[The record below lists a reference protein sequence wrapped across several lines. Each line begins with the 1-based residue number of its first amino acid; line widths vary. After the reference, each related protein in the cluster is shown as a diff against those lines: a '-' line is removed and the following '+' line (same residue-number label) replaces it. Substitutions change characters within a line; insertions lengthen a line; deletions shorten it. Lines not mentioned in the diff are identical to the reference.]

1 MNYNIKIVFNYESK
15 LITILGKSNEK
26 MKDIYQ
32 RFFNKA
38 GGNLS
43 QKKIF
48 FSYNGK
54 WGNDSDETKDLTF
67 LQMAN
72 KEDKERKQ
80 MDILVV
86 ENTNKEKDLIVP
98 SKEVICPQCG
108 KYILMDINNYKISL
122 YGCENGH
129 TKNDILLN
137 EFENTQ
143 LINFSKITCDIC
155 GKKRSNIFEN
165 EMDRCL
171 NCKKNLCP
179 LCKSSHNKSHSIIK
193 YEQINYT
200 CEDDIDSFT
209 GYCQQCKKHFC
220 MSCEDEHIEH
230 NIVEFKSIIP
240 KKKELENSLNLLKK
254 SIEEFNDE
262 CQEII
267 NVINNVK
274 ESFNIYYNIQKRL
287 VENFDIRNQKNYFIF
302 SNLNKI
308 KNNDEII
315 EDINNIKNEVSLENK
330 FNYIINIYNEIN
342 NTNKINPKLTIDLS
356 KENEELRRKCL
367 ILKQSLEEA
376 KSSQE
381 EYCEIEKNYNIIKKI
396 IFAGIDKN
404 SKISKYNMANKCLLT
419 ELVLSNDEDTKFI
432 GSQKVADV
440 MLEVDRGDFAPN
452 NYYLNRPI
460 YIGYNVTISAP
471 HMHAFAL
478 EHLAPF
484 CKKGAKILDIG
495 SGSGYLTVAL
505 SKMTGDTG
513 QVVGVEHIPELY
525 EFGIQNVKKHHSNLI
540 ESGKIIFV
548 NADGRK
554 GYKKYGPYKVIHAG
568 AASEEL
574 PQEIIEQ
581 LDYNGRM
588 FIPIGP
594 KGETQ
599 NIYLIDKDKNGKI
612 TYRSIL
618 SVCYGMLQD
627 KETQLQDD

>member
-1 MNYNIKIVFNYESK
+1 MYK
-15 LITILGKSNEK
+15 L
-26 MKDIYQ
+26 Q
-32 RFFNKA
+32 
-38 GGNLS
+38 
-43 QKKIF
+43 
-48 FSYNGK
+48 
-54 WGNDSDETKDLTF
+54 
-67 LQMAN
+67 
-72 KEDKERKQ
+72 
-80 MDILVV
+80 
-86 ENTNKEKDLIVP
+86 
-98 SKEVICPQCG
+98 
-108 KYILMDINNYKISL
+108 
-122 YGCENGH
+122 
-129 TKNDILLN
+129 
-137 EFENTQ
+137 
-143 LINFSKITCDIC
+143 
-155 GKKRSNIFEN
+155 
-165 EMDRCL
+165 
-171 NCKKNLCP
+171 KNLCP

-254 SIEEFNDE
+254 SIEEFNNE

-287 VENFDIRNQKNYFIF
+287 VENFDIRNQKNYYIF

-330 FNYIINIYNEIN
+330 FNYILNIYNEIN

-381 EYCEIEKNYNIIKKI
+381 EYCEIEKNYNLIKKI

-440 MLEVDRGDFAPN
+440 MLKVDRGDFAPN

-484 CKKGAKILDIG
+484 CIKGAKILDIG

-513 QVVGVEHIPELY
+513 KVIGVEHIPELY
-525 EFGIQNVKKHHSNLI
+525 EFGFRLLKNIILI
-540 ESGKIIFV
+540 
-548 NADGRK
+548 
-554 GYKKYGPYKVIHAG
+554 
-568 AASEEL
+568 
-574 PQEIIEQ
+574 
-581 LDYNGRM
+581 
-588 FIPIGP
+588 
-594 KGETQ
+594 
-599 NIYLIDKDKNGKI
+599 
-612 TYRSIL
+612 
-618 SVCYGMLQD
+618 
-627 KETQLQDD
+627 